1 MKIKKIISII
11 LTVALCLTVVPIKAD
26 AKEETVKEF
35 TEIRTIDDLY
45 GINNNP
51 EGNYRLMND
60 IDMSAETAKGGAWD
74 TGHGWTPLKEFGG
87 EFDGNGYRIKGMN
100 IYGNPGEYVGLFS
113 GIARDG
119 EVYNLGMVD
128 VNIGNLD
135 ENEWYYCIGAI
146 AGVVHGGLISKCY
159 SSGKIVCPNIN
170 EENYGLYAGGMA
182 GYLES
187 NYIEIS
193 DCYNT
198 LKIDNSANAGSAYKN
213 RLYIGGIIGASSAN
227 SIGSFNISNTIEHC
241 YNAGAVSGSAIC
253 TDSVFEVYGYTG
265 KSNYYLTGSA
275 TDGDEYAKALT
286 PTQMSIKNMYT
297 GFDFENTW
305 EIDPNSS
312 YKYPQLKGNRQ
323 QRVEGISIETL
334 PVKLSYAQ
342 GEDIDTDGGTVKITY
357 EGGYETIV
365 LLTKDMISGYDMTA
379 VGEQNVTVSYGG
391 KSVQFPIEVGRIDVT
406 SVVISGNS
414 EMQKGTSSKL
424 SASVVPQNATDN
436 SIKWSS
442 SDESKAT
449 VDADGNVTALATGEV
464 TITAAAS
471 NGVSADYKINITASC
486 VLLILDESSV
496 TLYKGDTKEIGTK
509 LSPIDT
515 TDKVTWNSSN
525 SNIASVDNYG
535 VITAVSP
542 GETTIKAKAG
552 NAKASCQVIVKQN
565 LSSFYIVGVEDKA
578 YTVGSVEQNIKVTDG
593 NVTLNEDEDY
603 IVSYSDNVNVGTAEM
618 TIFGIGYYEGSLKK
632 AFKIIS
638 NKNDNYVTDDS
649 ANDNANNNKNENI
662 NNHKSDNTNN
672 KSDNTNNKGT
682 DKKITVGKVT
692 IKKIRN
698 VKGRKIEI
706 QYNKINKAD
715 GYQIRYSLK
724 SNMSSSKI
732 KTTTKTKYTLT
743 SLKKKKKYYIQ
754 VRAFGYDSSG
764 DKVYG
769 KWSAKKSVKINK

>member
-1 MKIKKIISII
+1 M
-11 LTVALCLTVVPIKAD
+11 
-26 AKEETVKEF
+26 
-35 TEIRTIDDLY
+35 
-45 GINNNP
+45 
-51 EGNYRLMND
+51 
-60 IDMSAETAKGGAWD
+60 
-74 TGHGWTPLKEFGG
+74 
-87 EFDGNGYRIKGMN
+87 
-100 IYGNPGEYVGLFS
+100 
-113 GIARDG
+113 
-119 EVYNLGMVD
+119 
-128 VNIGNLD
+128 
-135 ENEWYYCIGAI
+135 
-146 AGVVHGGLISKCY
+146 
-159 SSGKIVCPNIN
+159 CPNIN
-170 EENYGLYAGGMA
+170 EENDWLHAGGIA
-182 GYLES
+182 GYFLRA
-187 NYIEIS
+187 EIS

-198 LKIDNSANAGSAYKN
+198 LKIDNSANADRVFKD
-213 RLYIGGIIGASSAN
+213 RIFIGGITGELRSS
-227 SIGSFNISNTIEHC
+227 SNTIERC

-253 TDSVFEVYGYTG
+253 ASASDWADTEN
-265 KSNYYLTGSA
+265 SNYYLAGSA
-275 TDGDEYAKALT
+275 ADGDEYAKALT
-286 PTQMSIKNMYT
+286 PTQMSIKNVYT

-312 YKYPQLKGNRQ
+312 YKYPQLKENRQ
-323 QRVEGISIETL
+323 QRVEGISIESL
-334 PVKLSYAQ
+334 PAKLNYAQ
-342 GEDIDTDGGTVKITY
+342 WEDIDTDGGTVKITY
-357 EGGYETIV
+357 EGSYETIV

-379 VGEQNVTVSYGG
+379 VGEQNVTVAYGG
-391 KSVQFPIEVGRIDVT
+391 KTAEFQIDVGRIDVT
-406 SVVISGNS
+406 SVVVSGNS
-414 EMQKGTSSKL
+414 EIQKGTSSKL
-424 SASVVPQNATDN
+424 SASVVPQDATDN

-449 VDADGNVTALATGEV
+449 VDA
-464 TITAAAS
+464 
-471 NGVSADYKINITASC
+471 
-486 VLLILDESSV
+486 
-496 TLYKGDTKEIGTK
+496 
-509 LSPIDT
+509 
-515 TDKVTWNSSN
+515 
-525 SNIASVDNYG
+525 
-535 VITAVSP
+535 
-542 GETTIKAKAG
+542 
-552 NAKASCQVIVKQN
+552 
-565 LSSFYIVGVEDKA
+565 
-578 YTVGSVEQNIKVTDG
+578 DG

-618 TIFGIGYYEGSLKK
+618 TIFGIDYYEGSLKK

-662 NNHKSDNTNN
+662 NNNKSDNTNN

>member
-1 MKIKKIISII
+1 M
-11 LTVALCLTVVPIKAD
+11 
-26 AKEETVKEF
+26 
-35 TEIRTIDDLY
+35 
-45 GINNNP
+45 
-51 EGNYRLMND
+51 
-60 IDMSAETAKGGAWD
+60 
-74 TGHGWTPLKEFGG
+74 
-87 EFDGNGYRIKGMN
+87 
-100 IYGNPGEYVGLFS
+100 
-113 GIARDG
+113 
-119 EVYNLGMVD
+119 
-128 VNIGNLD
+128 
-135 ENEWYYCIGAI
+135 
-146 AGVVHGGLISKCY
+146 
-159 SSGKIVCPNIN
+159 CPNIN
-170 EENYGLYAGGMA
+170 EENDWLHAGEIA
-182 GYLES
+182 GYFLRA
-187 NYIEIS
+187 EIS

-198 LKIDNSANAGSAYKN
+198 LKIDNSANADRVFKD
-213 RLYIGGIIGASSAN
+213 RIFIGGITGELRSS
-227 SIGSFNISNTIEHC
+227 SNTIERC

-253 TDSVFEVYGYTG
+253 ASASDWADTEN
-265 KSNYYLTGSA
+265 SNYYLAGSA
-275 TDGDEYAKALT
+275 ADGDEYAKALT
-286 PTQMSIKNMYT
+286 PTQMSIKNVYT

-312 YKYPQLKGNRQ
+312 YKYPQLKENRQ
-323 QRVEGISIETL
+323 QRVEGISIESL
-334 PVKLSYAQ
+334 PAKLNYAQ
-342 GEDIDTDGGTVKITY
+342 WEDIDTDGGTVKITY
-357 EGGYETIV
+357 EGSYETIV

-379 VGEQNVTVSYGG
+379 VGEQNVTVAYGG
-391 KSVQFPIEVGRIDVT
+391 KTAEFQIDVGRIDVT
-406 SVVISGNS
+406 SVVVSGNS
-414 EMQKGTSSKL
+414 EIQKGTSSKL

-449 VDADGNVTALATGEV
+449 VDA
-464 TITAAAS
+464 
-471 NGVSADYKINITASC
+471 
-486 VLLILDESSV
+486 
-496 TLYKGDTKEIGTK
+496 
-509 LSPIDT
+509 
-515 TDKVTWNSSN
+515 
-525 SNIASVDNYG
+525 
-535 VITAVSP
+535 
-542 GETTIKAKAG
+542 
-552 NAKASCQVIVKQN
+552 
-565 LSSFYIVGVEDKA
+565 
-578 YTVGSVEQNIKVTDG
+578 DG

-649 ANDNANNNKNENI
+649 ANDNANNNKNDNI
-662 NNHKSDNTNN
+662 NNN

>member
-1 MKIKKIISII
+1 M
-11 LTVALCLTVVPIKAD
+11 
-26 AKEETVKEF
+26 
-35 TEIRTIDDLY
+35 
-45 GINNNP
+45 
-51 EGNYRLMND
+51 
-60 IDMSAETAKGGAWD
+60 
-74 TGHGWTPLKEFGG
+74 
-87 EFDGNGYRIKGMN
+87 
-100 IYGNPGEYVGLFS
+100 
-113 GIARDG
+113 
-119 EVYNLGMVD
+119 
-128 VNIGNLD
+128 
-135 ENEWYYCIGAI
+135 
-146 AGVVHGGLISKCY
+146 
-159 SSGKIVCPNIN
+159 CPNIN
-170 EENYGLYAGGMA
+170 EENDWLYAGGIA
-182 GYLES
+182 GYFFRA
-187 NYIEIS
+187 EIS

-198 LKIDNSANAGSAYKN
+198 LKIDNSANADRVFKD
-213 RLYIGGIIGASSAN
+213 RIFIGGITGELRSS
-227 SIGSFNISNTIEHC
+227 SNTIERC

-253 TDSVFEVYGYTG
+253 ASASDWADTEN
-265 KSNYYLTGSA
+265 SNYYLTGSA

-286 PTQMSIKNMYT
+286 PTQMAIKNMYT

-578 YTVGSVEQNIKVTDG
+578 YTGGSVEQNIKVTDG

-649 ANDNANNNKNENI
+649 ANDNANNNKNDNI
-662 NNHKSDNTNN
+662 NNN
-672 KSDNTNNKGT
+672 KSDNTNNKGI

>member
-1 MKIKKIISII
+1 M
-11 LTVALCLTVVPIKAD
+11 
-26 AKEETVKEF
+26 
-35 TEIRTIDDLY
+35 
-45 GINNNP
+45 
-51 EGNYRLMND
+51 
-60 IDMSAETAKGGAWD
+60 
-74 TGHGWTPLKEFGG
+74 
-87 EFDGNGYRIKGMN
+87 
-100 IYGNPGEYVGLFS
+100 
-113 GIARDG
+113 
-119 EVYNLGMVD
+119 
-128 VNIGNLD
+128 
-135 ENEWYYCIGAI
+135 
-146 AGVVHGGLISKCY
+146 
-159 SSGKIVCPNIN
+159 CPNIN
-170 EENYGLYAGGMA
+170 EENDWLYAGGIA
-182 GYLES
+182 GYFFRA
-187 NYIEIS
+187 EIS

-198 LKIDNSANAGSAYKN
+198 LKIDNSANADSVFKD
-213 RLYIGGIIGASSAN
+213 RIFIGGIGGITGELRSR
-227 SIGSFNISNTIEHC
+227 SIERC

-253 TDSVFEVYGYTG
+253 ASASDWADTEN
-265 KSNYYLTGSA
+265 SNYYLAGSA
-275 TDGDEYAKALT
+275 ADGDEYANALT
-286 PTQMSIKNMYT
+286 PTQMSIKNVYT

-312 YKYPQLKGNRQ
+312 YKYPQLKENRQ
-323 QRVEGISIETL
+323 QRVEGISIESL
-334 PVKLSYAQ
+334 PAKLNYAQ
-342 GEDIDTDGGTVKITY
+342 WEDIDTDGGTVKITY
-357 EGGYETIV
+357 EGSYETIV

-379 VGEQNVTVSYGG
+379 VGEQNVTVAYGG
-391 KSVQFPIEVGRIDVT
+391 KTAEFQIDVGRIDVT
-406 SVVISGNS
+406 SVVVSGNS
-414 EMQKGTSSKL
+414 EIQKGTSSKL
-424 SASVVPQNATDN
+424 SVSVVPQDATDN

-449 VDADGNVTALATGEV
+449 VDA
-464 TITAAAS
+464 
-471 NGVSADYKINITASC
+471 
-486 VLLILDESSV
+486 
-496 TLYKGDTKEIGTK
+496 
-509 LSPIDT
+509 
-515 TDKVTWNSSN
+515 
-525 SNIASVDNYG
+525 
-535 VITAVSP
+535 
-542 GETTIKAKAG
+542 
-552 NAKASCQVIVKQN
+552 
-565 LSSFYIVGVEDKA
+565 
-578 YTVGSVEQNIKVTDG
+578 DG

-662 NNHKSDNTNN
+662 NNNKSDNTNN

>member
-74 TGHGWTPLKEFGG
+74 TGHGWTPLKEFSG

-265 KSNYYLTGSA
+265 KSNYYLAGSA
-275 TDGDEYAKALT
+275 ADGDEYAKALT
-286 PTQMSIKNMYT
+286 PTQMSIKNVYT

-312 YKYPQLKGNRQ
+312 YKYPQLKENRQ
-323 QRVEGISIETL
+323 QRVEGISIESL
-334 PVKLSYAQ
+334 PAKLNYAQ
-342 GEDIDTDGGTVKITY
+342 WEDIDTDGGTVKITY
-357 EGGYETIV
+357 EGSYETIV

-379 VGEQNVTVSYGG
+379 VGEQNVTVAYGG
-391 KSVQFPIEVGRIDVT
+391 KTAEFQIDVGRIDVT
-406 SVVISGNS
+406 SVVVSGNS
-414 EMQKGTSSKL
+414 EIQKGTSSKL

-449 VDADGNVTALATGEV
+449 VDADGNVTLVLE
-464 TITAAAS
+464 
-471 NGVSADYKINITASC
+471 YK
-486 VLLILDESSV
+486 
-496 TLYKGDTKEIGTK
+496 
-509 LSPIDT
+509 
-515 TDKVTWNSSN
+515 
-525 SNIASVDNYG
+525 
-535 VITAVSP
+535 
-542 GETTIKAKAG
+542 
-552 NAKASCQVIVKQN
+552 
-565 LSSFYIVGVEDKA
+565 
-578 YTVGSVEQNIKVTDG
+578 
-593 NVTLNEDEDY
+593 
-603 IVSYSDNVNVGTAEM
+603 
-618 TIFGIGYYEGSLKK
+618 
-632 AFKIIS
+632 
-638 NKNDNYVTDDS
+638 
-649 ANDNANNNKNENI
+649 
-662 NNHKSDNTNN
+662 
-672 KSDNTNNKGT
+672 
-682 DKKITVGKVT
+682 
-692 IKKIRN
+692 
-698 VKGRKIEI
+698 
-706 QYNKINKAD
+706 
-715 GYQIRYSLK
+715 
-724 SNMSSSKI
+724 
-732 KTTTKTKYTLT
+732 
-743 SLKKKKKYYIQ
+743 
-754 VRAFGYDSSG
+754 
-764 DKVYG
+764 
-769 KWSAKKSVKINK
+769 

>member
-74 TGHGWTPLKEFGG
+74 TGHGWTPLKEFSG

-100 IYGNPGEYVGLFS
+100 IYGNSGRYVGLFS
-113 GIARDG
+113 SITYGG
-119 EVYNLGMVD
+119 KVYNLGMVD
-128 VNIGNLD
+128 VNIGNLHG
-135 ENEWYYCIGAI
+135 NKWYHIGTI
-146 AGVVHGGLISKCY
+146 AGAVDCGSISKCY
-159 SSGKIVCPNIN
+159 SSGKVVCPNIN
-170 EENYGLYAGGMA
+170 EENNSLYAGGMA
-182 GYLES
+182 GYLED

-193 DCYNT
+193 DCYST
-198 LKIDNSANAGSAYKN
+198 LKIANSANADSVYKDEI
-213 RLYIGGIIGASSAN
+213 YIGGIIGKSRSSRN
-227 SIGSFNISNTIEHC
+227 NIEHC

-253 TDSVFEVYGYTG
+253 ASAWEDSED
-265 KSNYYLTGSA
+265 SNYYLTGSA

-286 PTQMSIKNMYT
+286 PTQMSIKNVYT

-323 QRVEGISIETL
+323 QRVEGISIESL
-334 PVKLSYAQ
+334 SAKLSYAQ
-342 GEDIDTDGGTVKITY
+342 GENIDTDGGTVKITY
-357 EGGYETIV
+357 EGGYETTV
-365 LLTKDMISGYDMTA
+365 LLTKDMISDYDMTA
-379 VGEQNVTVSYGG
+379 VGEQNVKVAYGG
-391 KSVQFPIEVGRIDVT
+391 KTAEFQIDVGRIDVT
-406 SVVISGNS
+406 SVVVSGNS
-414 EMQKGTSSKL
+414 EIQKGTSSKL

-464 TITAAAS
+464 MITATAS
-471 NGVSADYKINITASC
+471 NGVSAGYKINVTASC
-486 VLLILDESSV
+486 VLLILDESSI

-515 TDKVTWNSSN
+515 TDKITWNSSN

-542 GETTIKAKAG
+542 GETTITAKAG

-578 YTVGSVEQNIKVTDG
+578 YTGDSVEQNIKVTDG

-603 IVSYSDNVNVGTAEM
+603 IVSYSDNVNVGTAEI

-649 ANDNANNNKNENI
+649 ANDNVNNNENDNI
-662 NNHKSDNTNN
+662 NNNNDNINNN

-724 SNMSSSKI
+724 SNMMGSSKT

-754 VRAFGYDSSG
+754 VRAFGYDSS
-764 DKVYG
+764 DKKVYG

>member
-74 TGHGWTPLKEFGG
+74 TGHGWTPLKEFSG

-424 SASVVPQNATDN
+424 SASVVSQNATDN

-449 VDADGNVTALATGEV
+449 VDA
-464 TITAAAS
+464 
-471 NGVSADYKINITASC
+471 
-486 VLLILDESSV
+486 
-496 TLYKGDTKEIGTK
+496 
-509 LSPIDT
+509 
-515 TDKVTWNSSN
+515 
-525 SNIASVDNYG
+525 
-535 VITAVSP
+535 
-542 GETTIKAKAG
+542 
-552 NAKASCQVIVKQN
+552 
-565 LSSFYIVGVEDKA
+565 
-578 YTVGSVEQNIKVTDG
+578 DG

-649 ANDNANNNKNENI
+649 ANDNANNNKNDNI
-662 NNHKSDNTNN
+662 NNN
-672 KSDNTNNKGT
+672 KSDNTNNKGI

-754 VRAFGYDSSG
+754 VRAFGYDSS
-764 DKVYG
+764 DKKVYG

>member
-1 MKIKKIISII
+1 M
-11 LTVALCLTVVPIKAD
+11 
-26 AKEETVKEF
+26 
-35 TEIRTIDDLY
+35 
-45 GINNNP
+45 
-51 EGNYRLMND
+51 
-60 IDMSAETAKGGAWD
+60 
-74 TGHGWTPLKEFGG
+74 
-87 EFDGNGYRIKGMN
+87 
-100 IYGNPGEYVGLFS
+100 
-113 GIARDG
+113 
-119 EVYNLGMVD
+119 
-128 VNIGNLD
+128 
-135 ENEWYYCIGAI
+135 
-146 AGVVHGGLISKCY
+146 
-159 SSGKIVCPNIN
+159 CPNIN
-170 EENYGLYAGGMA
+170 EENDWLYAGGIA
-182 GYLES
+182 GYFFRA
-187 NYIEIS
+187 EIS

-198 LKIDNSANAGSAYKN
+198 LKIDNSANADRVFKD
-213 RLYIGGIIGASSAN
+213 RIFIGGITGELRSS
-227 SIGSFNISNTIEHC
+227 SNTIERC

-253 TDSVFEVYGYTG
+253 ASASDWADTEN
-265 KSNYYLTGSA
+265 SNYYLAGSA
-275 TDGDEYAKALT
+275 ADGDEYAKALT
-286 PTQMSIKNMYT
+286 PTQMSIKNVYT

-312 YKYPQLKGNRQ
+312 YKYPQLKENRQ
-323 QRVEGISIETL
+323 QRVEGISIESL
-334 PVKLSYAQ
+334 PAKLNYAQ
-342 GEDIDTDGGTVKITY
+342 WEDIDTDGGTVKITY
-357 EGGYETIV
+357 EGSYETIV

-379 VGEQNVTVSYGG
+379 VGEQNVTVAYGG
-391 KSVQFPIEVGRIDVT
+391 KTAEFQIDVGRIDVT
-406 SVVISGNS
+406 SVVVSGNS
-414 EMQKGTSSKL
+414 EIQKGTSSKL
-424 SASVVPQNATDN
+424 SASVVPQDATDN

-449 VDADGNVTALATGEV
+449 VDA
-464 TITAAAS
+464 
-471 NGVSADYKINITASC
+471 
-486 VLLILDESSV
+486 
-496 TLYKGDTKEIGTK
+496 
-509 LSPIDT
+509 
-515 TDKVTWNSSN
+515 
-525 SNIASVDNYG
+525 
-535 VITAVSP
+535 
-542 GETTIKAKAG
+542 
-552 NAKASCQVIVKQN
+552 
-565 LSSFYIVGVEDKA
+565 
-578 YTVGSVEQNIKVTDG
+578 DG

-649 ANDNANNNKNENI
+649 ANDNANNNKNDNI
-662 NNHKSDNTNN
+662 NNN
-672 KSDNTNNKGT
+672 KSDNTNNKGL

>member
-1 MKIKKIISII
+1 M
-11 LTVALCLTVVPIKAD
+11 
-26 AKEETVKEF
+26 
-35 TEIRTIDDLY
+35 
-45 GINNNP
+45 
-51 EGNYRLMND
+51 
-60 IDMSAETAKGGAWD
+60 
-74 TGHGWTPLKEFGG
+74 
-87 EFDGNGYRIKGMN
+87 
-100 IYGNPGEYVGLFS
+100 
-113 GIARDG
+113 
-119 EVYNLGMVD
+119 
-128 VNIGNLD
+128 
-135 ENEWYYCIGAI
+135 
-146 AGVVHGGLISKCY
+146 
-159 SSGKIVCPNIN
+159 CPNIN
-170 EENYGLYAGGMA
+170 EENDWLHAGGIA
-182 GYLES
+182 GYFLRA
-187 NYIEIS
+187 EIS

-198 LKIDNSANAGSAYKN
+198 LKIDNSANADRVFKD
-213 RLYIGGIIGASSAN
+213 RIFIGGITGELRSS
-227 SIGSFNISNTIEHC
+227 SNTIEHC

-464 TITAAAS
+464 M
-471 NGVSADYKINITASC
+471 
-486 VLLILDESSV
+486 
-496 TLYKGDTKEIGTK
+496 
-509 LSPIDT
+509 
-515 TDKVTWNSSN
+515 
-525 SNIASVDNYG
+525 
-535 VITAVSP
+535 ITAVSP

-552 NAKASCQVIVKQN
+552 NAKSSCQVIVKQN

-578 YTVGSVEQNIKVTDG
+578 YTGGSVEQNIKVTDG

-662 NNHKSDNTNN
+662 NNNKSDNTNN

>member
-74 TGHGWTPLKEFGG
+74 TGHGWTPLKEFSG

-424 SASVVPQNATDN
+424 SASVVSQNATDN

-449 VDADGNVTALATGEV
+449 VDA
-464 TITAAAS
+464 
-471 NGVSADYKINITASC
+471 
-486 VLLILDESSV
+486 
-496 TLYKGDTKEIGTK
+496 
-509 LSPIDT
+509 
-515 TDKVTWNSSN
+515 
-525 SNIASVDNYG
+525 
-535 VITAVSP
+535 
-542 GETTIKAKAG
+542 
-552 NAKASCQVIVKQN
+552 
-565 LSSFYIVGVEDKA
+565 
-578 YTVGSVEQNIKVTDG
+578 DG

-649 ANDNANNNKNENI
+649 ANDNANNNKNDNI
-662 NNHKSDNTNN
+662 NNN
-672 KSDNTNNKGT
+672 KSDNTNNKGI

-743 SLKKKKKYYIQ
+743 SLKKKKEYYIQ
-754 VRAFGYDSSG
+754 VRAFGYDSS
-764 DKVYG
+764 DKKVYG

>member
-11 LTVALCLTVVPIKAD
+11 LTVALCLTAVPIKAD

-35 TEIRTIDDLY
+35 TEIWTIEDLY

-51 EGNYRLMND
+51 KGNYRLMND
-60 IDMSAETAKGGAWD
+60 IDISAQTAKGGSWD
-74 TGHGWTPLKEFGG
+74 TGH
-87 EFDGNGYRIKGMN
+87 
-100 IYGNPGEYVGLFS
+100 
-113 GIARDG
+113 A
-119 EVYNLGMVD
+119 
-128 VNIGNLD
+128 
-135 ENEWYYCIGAI
+135 A
-146 AGVVHGGLISKCY
+146 
-159 SSGKIVCPNIN
+159 
-170 EENYGLYAGGMA
+170 
-182 GYLES
+182 
-187 NYIEIS
+187 
-193 DCYNT
+193 
-198 LKIDNSANAGSAYKN
+198 
-213 RLYIGGIIGASSAN
+213 
-227 SIGSFNISNTIEHC
+227 
-241 YNAGAVSGSAIC
+241 
-253 TDSVFEVYGYTG
+253 
-265 KSNYYLTGSA
+265 
-275 TDGDEYAKALT
+275 DGDEYAKALT
-286 PTQMSIKNMYT
+286 PTQMSIKNVYT

-323 QRVEGISIETL
+323 QRVEGISIESL
-334 PVKLSYAQ
+334 PAKLSYAQ
-342 GEDIDTDGGTVKITY
+342 GENIDTDGGTVKITY
-357 EGGYETIV
+357 EGGYETTV
-365 LLTKDMISGYDMTA
+365 LLTKDMISDYDMTA
-379 VGEQNVTVSYGG
+379 VGEQNVTVAYGG
-391 KSVQFPIEVGRIDVT
+391 KTAEFQIDVGRIDVT
-406 SVVISGNS
+406 SVVVSGNS
-414 EMQKGTSSKL
+414 EIQKGTSSKL

-464 TITAAAS
+464 TITATAS
-471 NGVSADYKINITASC
+471 NGVSAGYKINVTASC
-486 VLLILDESSV
+486 VLLIIDESSI

-542 GETTIKAKAG
+542 GETTITAKAG

-578 YTVGSVEQNIKVTDG
+578 YTGDSVEQNIKVTDG

-649 ANDNANNNKNENI
+649 ANDNANNNKNDNI
-662 NNHKSDNTNN
+662 NNN

-724 SNMSSSKI
+724 SNMMGSSKT

-754 VRAFGYDSSG
+754 VRAFGYDSS
-764 DKVYG
+764 DKKVYG